1 MTTMRLTRRL
11 SYHLSNG
18 APKNHT
24 QKMHKVKLER
34 AHLEEN
40 TEIIAMCN
48 DKRRLEIIEA
58 LFIKE
63 LNPNLNCQKT
73 DLQALPS
80 MKKISH
86 LASLAPV

>member
-40 TEIIAMCN
+40 TEIIATCN

>member
-1 MTTMRLTRRL
+1 
-11 SYHLSNG
+11 
-18 APKNHT
+18 
-24 QKMHKVKLER
+24 MHKVKLER
-34 AHLEEN
+34 AHFEEN
-40 TEIIAMCN
+40 TEIIVTCN
-48 DKRRLEIIEA
+48 DKTQLEIIEA

-86 LASLAPV
+86 LASLVPV